1 MRGAGLTAVLT
12 AARAGALV
20 LVVAVGGSALLP
32 APARAA
38 DVVAFGKGDTDQP
51 YDITADSV
59 EYDKDRDLYVAKG
72 NVRITQTG
80 RTLTADWVT
89 FSNKT
94 RQAVASGNVVMVEG
108 GDTLRASFVQF
119 RLDSFEGVVFDGNLD
134 ARTSSFR
141 MTGSEVQRTG
151 ENTYEFKEGRF
162 TTCRCPQ
169 EGERDPWS
177 IRAEEADIEVGGYAE
192 AKNSTFDVLG
202 VPILW
207 LPWMRYPLKTE
218 RESGF
223 LLPQLGLSSRSGF
236 RAGLPYFWAV
246 NDQMNLI
253 LTPSYLVKRG
263 FKPEIGGEYVFG
275 ERSEGQFAGSFIH
288 DTSIKADNTDT
299 PFGANRWWYQVRN
312 DYYLPYDWR
321 LKGDVQMVSDNSYPF
336 DFDDIPQARSDRY
349 LVSNAFL
356 TNTFLPSGRLGT
368 YVSGMVADDLQN
380 PDDQDRDAFM
390 YQRLPDVVAK
400 LLPKPIVPKV
410 GLLGTAGADYTF
422 FTNWKLATTKL
433 PEFAVTR
440 DPNTGAIVET
450 ETGATPAGSERQF
463 LDTGFDAV
471 PDSNERGR
479 PSGVAGIR
487 NPPDAQNPMGS
498 FADSHGDDF
507 DAVTNPNGPEGDDAF
522 QEGEPLTDRGSRLM
536 LTPRL
541 GYPTRLFELL
551 ELYPEVGYRQ
561 TLYETK
567 NMDFEQSGFVTGRMD
582 LRTRIRGRFGNPF
595 GSGSVTHLL
604 EPRLGYA
611 VVQQTNQQH
620 DPLFVPA
627 TAFPQQRL
635 RQFDLYN
642 VTLDTADRVARFNGI
657 TAGFGNRFYGTPEGE
672 YTPRL
677 LGDVRFSSQYDFSR
691 TEFGNLYLDGTAYPG
706 YGVLS
711 RYIFGFDP
719 DDAKVS
725 EGLLEAGWY
734 SPVGHDFTVTYRYL
748 RDIPEFFENF
758 RFAPDRFREATD
770 SFDKV
775 NQIAVHTRAALT
787 RSWAVTYN
795 VGYSFNQS
803 FLLGNQGGI
812 EYLSKCRCWA
822 VRLEAQYDRTRGATF
837 NLLYRIVGL
846 GDDTV
851 RPFAGGGGFLGSR
864 SGGTSSSFLD
874 DPKTL

>member
-1 MRGAGLTAVLT
+1 MRGAAFALAAVL
-12 AARAGALV
+12 AAGALG
-20 LVVAVGGSALLP
+20 LALLP
-32 APARAA
+32 APAVAA
-38 DVVAFGKGDTDQP
+38 DVVSFGKGDTDQP

-59 EYDKDRDLYVAKG
+59 EYDQERDLYVAKG

-80 RTLTADWVT
+80 RTLTADWMS

-151 ENTYEFKEGRF
+151 ENTYTFQEGRF
-162 TTCRCPQ
+162 TTCRCPE
-169 EGERDPWS
+169 EGERDPWA
-177 IRAEEADIEVGGYAE
+177 IRADEADIEVGGYAT

-223 LLPQLGLSSRSGF
+223 LLPQVGLSSRSGL
-236 RAGLPYFWAV
+236 RAGLPFFWAV
-246 NDQMNLI
+246 NDQTNMMI
-253 LTPSYLVKRG
+253 TPSYLVKRG
-263 FKPEIGGEYVFG
+263 FKPELGGEHLLG
-275 ERSEGQFAGSFIH
+275 ERSGGELAGSFIH
-288 DTSIKADNTDT
+288 DTSIKENDTDT

-349 LVSNAFL
+349 LVSKAFV

-368 YVSGMVADDLQN
+368 FVAGTLGDDLQN
-380 PDDQDRDAFM
+380 PDDQDRDAFV
-390 YQRLPDVVAK
+390 YQRTPDVVAK
-400 LLPKPIVPKV
+400 LLPTPIVPKL

-422 FTNWKLATTKL
+422 FSNHELATTKL
-433 PEFAVTR
+433 PAFARIGSTL
-440 DPNTGAIVET
+440 TA
-450 ETGATPAGSERQF
+450 TGATVSGPDGQF

-471 PDSNERGR
+471 PNSNERG
-479 PSGVAGIR
+479 PGGVAGARSSSSPGGPFI
-487 NPPDAQNPMGS
+487 DA
-498 FADSHGDDF
+498 HGDDF
-507 DAVTNPNGPEGDDAF
+507 TTSGGPEGDGVF

-541 GYPTRLFELL
+541 GYPTRLFEIA

-561 TLYETK
+561 TFYDTHNLA
-567 NMDFEQSGFVTGRMD
+567 FEENGFVTGRLD
-582 LRTRIRGRFGNPF
+582 LRTRIRGRFGNP
-595 GSGSVTHLL
+595 SGGGGITHLI

-611 VVQQTNQQH
+611 LVQQTNQQH

-627 TAFPQQRL
+627 TAFPQERL
-635 RQFDLYN
+635 RQFDLDN
-642 VTLDTADRVARFNGI
+642 VTLDPADRVARFNGI

-672 YTPRL
+672 LTPRL
-677 LGDVRFSSQYDFSR
+677 LADARFSSEYDFSR
-691 TEFGNLYLDGTAYPG
+691 TRFGNLYLDGTAYPG
-706 YGVLS
+706 PGVTS

-719 DDAKVS
+719 RDAAVS

-734 SPVGHDFTVTYRYL
+734 SPVGHDLSVTYRYL
-748 RDIPEFFENF
+748 RDIPQFFESF

-770 SFDKV
+770 NFDKV
-775 NQIAVHTRAALT
+775 NQIALHTRAALT
-787 RSWAVTYN
+787 RSWALTYN

-803 FLLGNQGGI
+803 FLLGNQGGV

-864 SGGTSSSFLD
+864 SGSTSSSFLD

>member
-1 MRGAGLTAVLT
+1 MHGFRLAGWLSAARITARALALAVVLTPAAGLVT
-12 AARAGALV
+12 
-20 LVVAVGGSALLP
+20 P
-32 APARAA
+32 PARAA

-59 EYDKDRDLYVAKG
+59 EYDKERDLYVAKG

-141 MTGSEVQRTG
+141 MTGAEVQRTG
-151 ENTYEFKEGRF
+151 ENTYTFEEGRF

-177 IRAEEADIEVGGYAE
+177 IRADHADIEVGGYAT
-192 AKNSTFDVLG
+192 ARNTTFDVLG

-223 LLPQLGLSSRSGF
+223 LLPQVGLSSRSGF
-236 RAGLPYFWAV
+236 RAGLPFFWAV
-246 NDQMNLI
+246 NDQTNLLI
-253 LTPSYLVKRG
+253 TPSYLVKRG
-263 FKPEIGGEYVFG
+263 FKPELGGEYVFG
-275 ERSEGQFAGSFIH
+275 ERSEGKFSGTFIH
-288 DTSIKADNTDT
+288 DIAINEDDTDT
-299 PFGANRWWYQVRN
+299 PFGANRWWFQVRN
-312 DYYLPYDWR
+312 DYFLPYDWR
-321 LKGDVQMVSDNSYPF
+321 FKTHLQMISDNSYPF
-336 DFDDIPQARSDRY
+336 DFDDIPQSRSDRY

-356 TNTFLPSGRLGT
+356 TNTFLPSGRLGV
-368 YVSGMVADDLQN
+368 YAAGQLGDDLQN
-380 PDDQDRDAFM
+380 PDDSDRDAFV
-390 YQRLPDVVAK
+390 YQRLPDVVGK
-400 LLPKPIVPKV
+400 LLPTPIVPKL
-410 GLLGTAGADYTF
+410 GLLGTLGADYTY
-422 FTNWKLATTKL
+422 FTNWKRAPKKL
-433 PEFAVTR
+433 RAFAADGT
-440 DPNTGAIVET
+440 P
-450 ETGATPAGSERQF
+450 TGATPAGPAGQF
-463 LDTGFDAV
+463 LDTGFDAT
-471 PDSNERGR
+471 PNSNERG
-479 PSGVAGIR
+479 PGAVAGVRTAPGGAFI
-487 NPPDAQNPMGS
+487 DAHS
-498 FADSHGDDF
+498 DDF
-507 DAVTNPNGPEGDDAF
+507 DPVVSATNPVPKFGPEGDGVF
-522 QEGEPLTDRGSRLM
+522 QEGEPLTDRGSRLL

-541 GYPTRLFELL
+541 GYPTRLFEVL

-561 TLYETK
+561 ALYQTH
-567 NMDFEQSGFVTGRMD
+567 NLDFEQVGFATGRVD
-582 LRTRIRGRFGNPF
+582 LRTRIRGRFENPI
-595 GSGSVTHLL
+595 GGGSVTHLL
-604 EPRLGYA
+604 EPRVGYA
-611 VVQQTNQQH
+611 VVQQTNQQR
-620 DPLFVPA
+620 DPLFVPG
-627 TAFPQQRL
+627 TAFPQARL
-635 RQFDLYN
+635 RQFDLDN
-642 VTLDTADRVARFNGI
+642 VTLDSADRVARFNGI

-672 YTPRL
+672 RSPRL
-677 LGDVRFSSQYDFSR
+677 LADARFSSEYDFSR
-691 TEFGNLYLDGTAYPG
+691 TRFGNLYLDGTAYPG
-706 YGVLS
+706 FGVRS

-719 DDAKVS
+719 KDAEVS
-725 EGLLEAGWY
+725 EGMLEAGWY
-734 SPVGHDFTVTYRYL
+734 SPVGHDLSVTYRYL
-748 RDIPEFFENF
+748 RDIPQFFESF

-770 SFDKV
+770 NFDKV
-775 NQIAVHTRAALT
+775 NQISVHTRAALT
-787 RSWAVTYN
+787 RSWALTYN

-864 SGGTSSSFLD
+864 SGNSSSSFLD

>member
-1 MRGAGLTAVLT
+1 MHGFRLAGVLT
-12 AARAGALV
+12 AARA
-20 LVVAVGGSALLP
+20 SALALALAGAFAP
-32 APARAA
+32 VACLLAAPARAA
-38 DVVAFGKGDTDQP
+38 DVVAFGKGDTKEP

-59 EYDKDRDLYVAKG
+59 EYDKERDLYVAKG

-141 MTGSEVQRTG
+141 MTGAEVQRTG
-151 ENTYEFKEGRF
+151 ENTYTFKEGRF

-169 EGERDPWS
+169 EGDRDPWS
-177 IRAEEADIEVGGYAE
+177 IRADEADIEVGGYAT
-192 AKNSTFDVLG
+192 ARNTTFDVLG

-223 LLPQLGLSSRSGF
+223 LFPQFGLSSRTGF
-236 RAGLPYFWAV
+236 RTGLPFFWAV
-246 NDQMNLI
+246 NEQVNLLI
-253 LTPSYLVKRG
+253 TPTYLVKRG
-263 FKPEIGGEYVFG
+263 FKPELGGEYVFG
-275 ERSEGQFAGSFIH
+275 ERSEGKFSGTFIH
-288 DTSIKADNTDT
+288 DTSIREDDSDT
-299 PFGANRWWYQVRN
+299 PFGPNRWWYQVKN
-312 DYYLPYDWR
+312 DYFLPYDWR
-321 LKGDVQMVSDNSYPF
+321 FKTDLQMISDNSYPF

-349 LVSNAFL
+349 LTSNAFL
-356 TNTFLPSGRLGT
+356 SNTFLPSGRLGVYT
-368 YVSGMVADDLQN
+368 AGRLGDDLQN
-380 PDDQDRDAFM
+380 PDDSDRDAFL
-390 YQRLPDVVAK
+390 YQRLPDVVGK
-400 LLPKPIVPKV
+400 LLPTPIVPKL
-410 GLLGTAGADYTF
+410 GLLGTMGADYTY
-422 FTNWKLATTKL
+422 FTNWKRASKKL
-433 PEFAVTR
+433 PAFAFDGT
-440 DPNTGAIVET
+440 P
-450 ETGATPAGSERQF
+450 TGATPAGPDGQF
-463 LDTGFDAV
+463 LDTGFDAS
-471 PDSNERGR
+471 PNSDERG
-479 PSGVAGIR
+479 PGAVAGVRETPGGAFI
-487 NPPDAQNPMGS
+487 DA
-498 FADSHGDDF
+498 HGDD
-507 DAVTNPNGPEGDDAF
+507 VTNGGPEGDGVF
-522 QEGEPLTDRGSRLM
+522 QEGEPLTDRGSRLL

-541 GYPTRLFELL
+541 GYPTRLFEVL

-561 TLYETK
+561 ALYETR
-567 NMDFEQSGFVTGRMD
+567 NLDFEQVGFATGRVD
-582 LRTRIRGRFGNPF
+582 LRTRIRGRFDNPM
-595 GSGSVTHLL
+595 GSGSVTHLI
-604 EPRLGYA
+604 EPRVGYA

-620 DPLFVPA
+620 DPLFVPG

-635 RQFDLYN
+635 RQFDLDN
-642 VTLDTADRVARFNGI
+642 VTLDSADRVARFNGV

-672 YTPRL
+672 LAPRL
-677 LGDVRFSSQYDFSR
+677 LADARFSSEYDFSR
-691 TEFGNLYLDGTAYPG
+691 TRFGNLYIDGTAYPG
-706 YGVLS
+706 YGVTS
-711 RYIFGFDP
+711 RYIVGFDP
-719 DDAKVS
+719 NSAKIS

-734 SPVGHDFTVTYRYL
+734 SAVGHDFMVTYRYL
-748 RDIPEFFENF
+748 RDIPEFFESF

-770 SFDKV
+770 NFDKV
-775 NQIAVHTRAALT
+775 NQIGIHTRAALT

-803 FLLGNQGGI
+803 FLLGNQGGV

-864 SGGTSSSFLD
+864 SGSASSSFLD